1 MPEAAG
7 RMASSSRPKKNRA
20 QSASNQHNLGG
31 EKRRKVIMTH
41 PRRTFARTSDLVYP
55 WIRAKFLAHGP
66 SVSSSSSSPDS
77 PGGPSTAARQLR
89 VGRSHRGI
97 FRIFAGL
104 SVVHTLARHSVRI
117 KCKFRGPVG
126 IDIRSSRNC
135 NCGTR

>member
-1 MPEAAG
+1 MTP
-7 RMASSSRPKKNRA
+7 
-20 QSASNQHNLGG
+20 QGG
-31 EKRRKVIMTH
+31 KATKVTTTH
-41 PRRTFARTSDLVYP
+41 PRRTFARTSDLVCP

-97 FRIFAGL
+97 SRIFAGL
-104 SVVHTLARHSVRI
+104 SVVRMLARHSVRI

-126 IDIRSSRNC
+126 IDIRPWRNC
-135 NCGTR
+135 NCWYKVTTYGTVPIPVELKKTPTRVRGVV